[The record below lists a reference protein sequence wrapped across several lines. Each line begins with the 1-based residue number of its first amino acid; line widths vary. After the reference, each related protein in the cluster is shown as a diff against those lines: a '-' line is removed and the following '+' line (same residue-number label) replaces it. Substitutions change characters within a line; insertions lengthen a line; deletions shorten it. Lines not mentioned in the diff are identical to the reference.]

1 MYDIPHRLTYA
12 FPAVAFNAAD
22 IVRII
27 KNPRTGAKGKVRSCN
42 IYATTTFAGATTLP
56 KVQVGDGVTANKYA
70 DVQAGALAAG
80 AAYVGKDAASGILA
94 LGTPHILTATN
105 GDLTVTFKA
114 ATGGGAAGVAD
125 IHLEVEWG

>member
-1 MYDIPHRLTYA
+1 MYDTPHRLTYGY
-12 FPAVAFNAAD
+12 PAVAFNGAD

-27 KNPRTGAKGKVRSCN
+27 KNPRPGSKGKVTSIN
-42 IYATTTFAGATTLP
+42 VHSTTTFAGATTLP

-70 DVQAGALAAG
+70 DVQPGALAAG
-80 AAYVGKDAASGILA
+80 AAYVGKNAATGIKA
-94 LGTPHILTATN
+94 VDIPHVLTATD

-125 IHLEVEWG
+125 IHIEVEWG